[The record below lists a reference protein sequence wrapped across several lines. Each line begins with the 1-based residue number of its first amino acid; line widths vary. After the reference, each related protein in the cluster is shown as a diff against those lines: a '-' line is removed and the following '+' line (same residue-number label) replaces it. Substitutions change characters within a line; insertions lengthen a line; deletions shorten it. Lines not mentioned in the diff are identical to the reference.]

1 MLEATIRHKNSETNS
16 TPLIINVVCKYLR
29 QFVGASFSVATL
41 PICCNIEQGER
52 DLIYICKVDDK
63 IGNGSSSKSQ
73 RVVQNSNFFECI
85 ERQNRGLILV
95 FS

>member
-41 PICCNIEQGER
+41 PICCNIE
-52 DLIYICKVDDK
+52 
-63 IGNGSSSKSQ
+63 
-73 RVVQNSNFFECI
+73 
-85 ERQNRGLILV
+85 
-95 FS
+95 